1 MLGISEN
8 IEIRKLKI
16 ENFKS
21 SRLLG
26 ISKQAKRIIK
36 ILLGLLAVFIL
47 TLFLPWTQNTRARG
61 KLNALQPNHRPQ
73 TIHSIID
80 GRIENWYVQEGD
92 YVEKGDTIMQI
103 SEVQE
108 RFLDPE
114 LLLRTQ
120 NQIDAK
126 SRAGEAYDKKVEA
139 LDLQIQALKENN
151 KLRVQ
156 QAQNRLRQA
165 ELLVESDSISFEAAK
180 VNFEIADARLKR
192 MNSLFEQG
200 LKSLTDLESRKQ
212 QFQKN
217 QVALIGAENKLLSS
231 KNERLSAEIE
241 LNAIHFDFQNK
252 LAKAESEKFSAL
264 SSGFT
269 TNAEVNK
276 LQNEYNNFKVRAG
289 MYYVVAPQTGYITRA
304 IKVGVGELI
313 KSGAPIISIL
323 PSDYELAAEVYIRPI
338 DLPLVHKGNKV
349 RFIFDGWPAIIF
361 SGWPNLSN
369 GTFGGVVYAVDN
381 FSSANDHRYRVL
393 IVPDSN
399 DTPWPEPLRIGTGAE
414 AIMLFNDVPVWYE
427 IWRQLNG
434 FPPDFYEDDLNE
446 GNPSDIMYEPID

>member
-8 IEIRKLKI
+8 IEIHKLKI
-16 ENFKS
+16 EAYKS
-21 SRLLG
+21 SRL
-26 ISKQAKRIIK
+26 ISISRQTKRITR
-36 ILLGLLAVFIL
+36 ILLGSLVVFIML
-47 TLFLPWTQNTRARG
+47 LFLPWTQNTRARG

-103 SEVQE
+103 SEVQD

-126 SRAGEAYDKKVEA
+126 SQAGEAYDKKVEA

-156 QAQNRLRQA
+156 QARNRLRQA

-192 MNSLFEQG
+192 MENLFEQG

-212 QFQKN
+212 EFQRN
-217 QVALIGAENKLLSS
+217 QVALIAAENKLLSS
-231 KNERLSAEIE
+231 KNEQLSAEIE

-252 LAKAESEKFSAL
+252 LAKAESEKFTAM

-323 PSDYELAAEVYIRPI
+323 PADYELAAEVYIRPI
-338 DLPLVHKGNKV
+338 DLPLVQKGNKV
-349 RFIFDGWPAIIF
+349 RFLFDGWPAIIF

-381 FSSANDHRYRVL
+381 FSSADNNKYRVL

-434 FPPDFYEDDLNE
+434 FPPDFYEDDLDK
-446 GNPSDIMYEPID
+446 GNPSSIMYEPID